1 MFGSR
6 YTHRDFILSF
16 FGYSLTT
23 KAIAKKYKKCFFFDD
38 KFTNKT
44 KDKDNNRLFPPKSFK
59 PKKSNLEI
67 ITPGIPPSNPLVKK
81 AKNLISDY
89 DFFSDIIPY
98 SIWISGTNGK
108 TTTTK
113 MIYHLLKNRSAVMG
127 GNVGIPIANL
137 NPKAKIWILETS
149 SFTLHY
155 TKIAKPNIYI
165 LLPIKPDHLSWHGD
179 FEAYEKA
186 KLKPLDLMVEGEI
199 AIIPKKYKNYKTSAF
214 KISYENSN
222 DLAKYFDIDIKK
234 IALKEPFLLDSLL
247 ALAITKILFDE
258 VNYKKINSFQL
269 DPHKLEE
276 LKDEKGRIWVNDSK
290 ATNIDATTKAV
301 KRYKNKKIYL
311 ILGGDDKGVD
321 LKPLF
326 KTLKKYDLEIFT
338 IGANAQKLYKLA
350 KKIDKNVMICK
361 TLQKAVEEIDKIHTK
376 KSVALLSPSAAS
388 FDQFNSYK
396 DRGEKF
402 KKLINELTHKKY
414 KFIR

>member
-1 MFGSR
+1 MLGSKTPHENLKLSLFG
-6 YTHRDFILSF
+6 H
-16 FGYSLTT
+16 SLTT
-23 KAIAKKYKKCFFFDD
+23 KAIAKKYKNCLFFDD
-38 KFTNKT
+38 KFRKKS
-44 KDKDNNRLFPPKSFK
+44 KDKEGNRLFPSKNFK
-59 PKKSNLEI
+59 PKKSNIEI

-81 AKNLISDY
+81 AKNLMSDY
-89 DFFSDIIPY
+89 DFFSDIMPF

-108 TTTTK
+108 TTTTQ
-113 MIYHLLKNRSAVMG
+113 MIYHLLKNKLAVQG
-127 GNVGIPIANL
+127 GNIGIPVAEL

-179 FEAYEKA
+179 FKSYERA

-214 KISYENSN
+214 KISYENSK
-222 DLAKYFDIDIKK
+222 DLAKYFDIKIKK
-234 IALKEPFLLDSLL
+234 IDLKEPFLLDSIL
-247 ALAITKILFDE
+247 ALATSKILFDKI
-258 VNYKKINSFQL
+258 NYKKINSFKI

-276 LKDEKGRIWVNDSK
+276 FKDKKNRIWVDDSK
-290 ATNIDATTKAV
+290 ATNLDATIEAV

-321 LKPLF
+321 LNPLF
-326 KTLKKYDLEIFT
+326 ETLKDFNIQIFT
-338 IGANAQKLYKLA
+338 IGTNAQKLFDLT
-350 KKIDKNVMICK
+350 KKIDKTAIICK
-361 TLQKAVEEIDKIHTK
+361 TLENAVTKIDKRHNKNQIA
-376 KSVALLSPSAAS
+376 VLSPAAAS

-402 KKLINELTHKKY
+402 KKFVKDLK
-414 KFIR
+414 